1 MSFRL
6 IAFTNRGR
14 ALQAKA
20 QAGAQLN
27 FTRIAVGDGQLSGQA
42 IADLTALLHE
52 VKSITLNKF
61 KVLPGGKAVVGGV
74 LSNQDIETGFW
85 WRELGLFAQDPDL
98 GEILYCYG
106 NAGELAEYIPSP
118 GGAEILEKQVDI
130 VSVIGNAQNVSASI
144 EQSLVYATVQDL
156 TAHKEDHEK
165 HIDYAV
171 ASGADDYIITIPG
184 ITQLVEGMSIK
195 VKFTN
200 ANTGACT
207 LNING
212 IGAVSIKK
220 SNGNDLAASN
230 IKAGQI
236 CHLVYTGSV
245 FQLLGEGGGEYG
257 TALPEHVLEGYSI
270 GTENGIVDGNMP
282 NNGPISAETITLTQ
296 QNEEYTIP
304 KGFHSGLRKVKAVIS
319 GLVAGVIKAGVTV
332 GGIVGTFTS
341 DATATASR
349 ILTGFT
355 AWVNGVL
362 VEGTMPDNGDQ
373 SGVLEITGSNPV
385 SKTLPAGYTTGGT
398 IIAKLASA
406 LASVIKKGVTIGG
419 VTGTYEAYAVNDYV
433 PLDKIQQAPIKEWEY
448 AGYSTIVSALD
459 MDAAGNVYA
468 GCRGSA
474 DNYAVKKI
482 SPTGGLIWT
491 YLGHTGVIYDIA
503 VDANGNV
510 YTCAGYDDAS
520 VRKISPEGALIW
532 KFTGFTKYVQDIAI
546 DGNGYIYAVGPHSN
560 DEKIKKISP
569 SGGEVWSINQ
579 PECYHLDVDNA
590 GNIYVRYIGTQGG
603 MAKYDTN
610 GNIQWW
616 VNITGYPTHIAVS
629 KDGQH
634 LYVCTNANMHKCD
647 PTNGTILWSFY
658 SHRDSNG
665 VKADHAGRA
674 YYYPRSAHVFCIA
687 PTGRVLWGIPIAM
700 ENDCGIGIKPDG
712 SRVCVSD
719 KNFKILE
726 YYNGHKIIA

>member
-1 MSFRL
+1 MSFGL

-20 QAGAQLN
+20 QAGTQLN

-42 IADLTALLHE
+42 IADLTVLIHE
-52 VKSITLNKF
+52 IKSIPLNKF

-106 NAGELAEYIPSP
+106 NAGDLAEYIPSP

-257 TALPEHVLEGYSI
+257 TALPEHVLEGYTI
-270 GTENGIVDGNMP
+270 GTEEGIKSGTMP
-282 NNGPISAETITLTQ
+282 NRGAVTHTITTQ
-296 QNEEYTIP
+296 GGSYTIP
-304 KGFHSGLRKVKAVIS
+304 SGYHNGSGKVTAS
-319 GLVAGVIKAGVTV
+319 FANLVAE
-332 GGIVGTFTS
+332 
-341 DATATASR
+341 
-349 ILTGFT
+349 
-355 AWVNGVL
+355 N
-362 VEGTMPDNGDQ
+362 
-373 SGVLEITGSNPV
+373 
-385 SKTLPAGYTTGGT
+385 
-398 IIAKLASA
+398 
-406 LASVIKKGVTIGG
+406 IKKGINVGGVVGTLKPGDYAVGDTIGDSVLRPLPG
-419 VTGTYEAYAVNDYV
+419 GMGAEIWSKTDERYGHGIAVD
-433 PLDKIQQAPIKEWEY
+433 
-448 AGYSTIVSALD
+448 S
-459 MDAAGNVYA
+459 AGNVYVA
-468 GCRGSA
+468 HYVDTSGK
-474 DNYAVKKI
+474 AVRKLD
-482 SPTGGLIWT
+482 PNGNEIWSKT
-491 YLGHTGVIYDIA
+491 DVANGNSIA
-503 VDANGNV
+503 VDSAGNV
-510 YTCAGYDDAS
+510 YVTHNVSSGKA
-520 VRKISPEGALIW
+520 VW
-532 KFTGFTKYVQDIAI
+532 KL
-546 DGNGYIYAVGPHSN
+546 DGNKYFQIVGV
-560 DEKIKKISP
+560 IK
-569 SGGEVWSINQ
+569 
-579 PECYHLDVDNA
+579 
-590 GNIYVRYIGTQGG
+590 
-603 MAKYDTN
+603 
-610 GNIQWW
+610 
-616 VNITGYPTHIAVS
+616 
-629 KDGQH
+629 
-634 LYVCTNANMHKCD
+634 
-647 PTNGTILWSFY
+647 
-658 SHRDSNG
+658 
-665 VKADHAGRA
+665 
-674 YYYPRSAHVFCIA
+674 
-687 PTGRVLWGIPIAM
+687 
-700 ENDCGIGIKPDG
+700 
-712 SRVCVSD
+712 
-719 KNFKILE
+719 
-726 YYNGHKIIA
+726 

>member
-200 ANTGACT
+200 ANTGAGACT

-319 GLVAGVIKAGVTV
+319 GLVAGVIKAGVT
-332 GGIVGTFTS
+332 
-341 DATATASR
+341 
-349 ILTGFT
+349 
-355 AWVNGVL
+355 
-362 VEGTMPDNGDQ
+362 
-373 SGVLEITGSNPV
+373 
-385 SKTLPAGYTTGGT
+385 
-398 IIAKLASA
+398 
-406 LASVIKKGVTIGG
+406 IGG

-468 GCRGSA
+468 GCQGSA

-491 YLGHTGVIYDIA
+491 YLGHTGNIYDIA

-560 DEKIKKISP
+560 DAKIKKISP

-579 PECYHLDVDNA
+579 PECYQLDVDNA
-590 GNIYVRYIGTQGG
+590 GNIYVRYTGTQGG

-610 GNIQWW
+610 GNLQWG
-616 VNITGYPTHIAVS
+616 VSITGYPTHIAVS
-629 KDGQH
+629 KDSQH

-658 SHRDSNG
+658 SDQVSNG

-674 YYYPRSAHVFCIA
+674 YYYPRSTHVFCIA
-687 PTGRVLWGIPIAM
+687 PTGRVLWGVPIAV
-700 ENDCGIGIKPDG
+700 EYRCGIGIKPDG